1 MKNNLLLF
9 ILFSFSIYGQNNP
22 TRFPYGVQITGGQ
35 PIITTPVYLTTTDNT
50 GLQGKN
56 LTVLT
61 DIMNKSYLSTG
72 LKKNGI
78 ITINVDPTK
87 YNISA
92 GIGVRSNFNDPENPT
107 SRIITFSGITGK
119 VPAYLNTGNITY
131 IAIEEIGTS
140 GIGQIFEQSTPF
152 TSSQRRDLII
162 LGAVIHSNLAT
173 INVVNNISAP
183 TNADT
188 NQLHDLMEAVGALN
202 ISGNKY
208 SANGANLSLN
218 KSAGSIFKFGINFA
232 TDWKKPHEMSQ
243 VAGTSLTFRYRTQNG
258 TEGSDVTVI
267 NPALYDLNNI
277 LTAVPNN
284 KFSIQTVTMF
294 QTGITRIQYGQAF
307 YDDLATAKNAIFTRS
322 FAVEGNIL
330 ANGVTR
336 AYIIVKNTTTSLQN
350 TSDAEIIEAQKFGG
364 VASGGVTLTY
374 ANIVSALG
382 YTPENVANKNVA
394 NGYAPLDGTVKVPTS
409 NLNQSTETQIGV
421 VELATAAETTTGT
434 DNTRSVTPLGLANA
448 TNIVHTTGTE
458 TITGSKNF
466 SSPPT
471 INSFSIW
478 HNGNSGGNLYS
489 WSASVYSS
497 NSAANSDSFI
507 FKNTSQVGRWV
518 MLGKNSETGSNIG
531 YDFVLSSRDD
541 TGSFLSDCLF
551 IKRSNGN
558 IGIGN
563 NSANLG
569 KLQVSGNIAVDSGNE
584 IRLYKTDNSDWATIK
599 SDATTANLN
608 LNSVIKI
615 QNAAGVNS
623 MFPMD
628 NGTTD
633 LGTASLQYRDIYITG
648 LIKGASIPL
657 KYTALIS
664 QSGTS
669 APTAIVLD
677 NTLGGTV
684 VWTRNSTGVYF
695 GTLSGAF
702 TVNKSIANIDMPNGT
717 GNPIT
722 RLQWVFGSTS
732 VLQISSK
739 NSSETLTDGILS
751 SAVIKIEVYP

>member
-1 MKNNLLLF
+1 MKKTLLLLLLLPF
-9 ILFSFSIYGQNNP
+9 LSIGQVSNG
-22 TRFPYGVQITGGQ
+22 TETEFEALKITNSQ
-35 PIITTPVYLTTTDNT
+35 TVVSPVYLGVVGTDGT
-50 GLQGKN
+50 IAKN

-61 DIMNKSYLSTG
+61 DITKKAYLSTG
-72 LKKNGI
+72 LVRNGLI
-78 ITINVDPTK
+78 SINADPTK
-87 YNISA
+87 YNVASGV
-92 GIGVRSNFNDPENPT
+92 GIVADFTNPDNPT
-107 SRIITFSGITGK
+107 VVQVNFSGITGK
-119 VPAYLNTGNITY
+119 VPTYLNTGNITY
-131 IAIEEIGTS
+131 IAVNASGTIVES
-140 GIGQIFEQSTPF
+140 ATPF
-152 TSSQRRDLII
+152 TTSQRRSLIS
-162 LGAVIHSNLAT
+162 LGAVIHSNLTT
-173 INVVNNISAP
+173 INVANNISDP
-183 TNADT
+183 VNAST
-188 NQLHDLMEAVGALN
+188 NQLHDLMDYVGALN
-202 ISGNKY
+202 LTGNVY
-208 SANGANLSLN
+208 SANGANLSLD
-218 KSAGSIFKFGINFA
+218 KSAGTIFKKGVNFVN
-232 TDWKKPHEMSQ
+232 DWTRPHEMSQ
-243 VAGTSLTFRYRTQNG
+243 GAGTALTFRYRTQNG
-258 TEGSDVTVI
+258 SEGSDVTVI
-267 NPALYDLNNI
+267 DPTVYDLNNV
-277 LTAVPNN
+277 LTTIPNN
-284 KFSIQTVTMF
+284 KYSIQTVTMF
-294 QTGITRIQYGQAF
+294 QTGLTRLQYGQNY
-307 YDDLATAKNAIFTRS
+307 YDS
-322 FAVEGNIL
+322 FAEAKAAISTRAFNVESNIAL
-330 ANGVTR
+330 NGITR
-336 AYIIVKNTTTSLQN
+336 AYIVAKKEATSLQ
-350 TSDAEIIEAQKFGG
+350 TSATAEIFYVQKFGG
-364 VASGGVTLTY
+364 ISSGGAALTS
-374 ANIVSALG
+374 AAIIAALG
-382 YTPENVANKNVA
+382 YTPENIANKD
-394 NGYAPLDGTVKVPTS
+394 NGTLTTSATTYPTS
-409 NLNQSTETQIGV
+409 GAVKSAVDLK
-421 VELATAAETTTGT
+421 
-434 DNTRSVTPLGLANA
+434 ANDA
-448 TNIVHTTGTE
+448 DAVHKAGTE

-466 SSPPT
+466 SNPPT

-478 HNGNSGGNLYS
+478 HNGNSGSNLYA

-551 IKRSNGN
+551 IKRSTGN

-584 IRLYKTDNSDWATIK
+584 IRLYKADNSDWATIK
-599 SDATTANLN
+599 SDAATTNLN

-623 MFPMD
+623 MFPMA

-648 LIKGASIPL
+648 SIKGASIPL

-677 NTLGGTV
+677 NTLVGTV

-702 TVNKSIANIDMPNGT
+702 TVNKSVANIDMPNGT